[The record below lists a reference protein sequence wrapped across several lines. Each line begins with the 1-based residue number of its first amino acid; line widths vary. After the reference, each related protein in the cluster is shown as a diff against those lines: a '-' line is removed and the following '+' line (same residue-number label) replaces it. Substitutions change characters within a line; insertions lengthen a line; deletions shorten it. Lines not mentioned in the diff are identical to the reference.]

1 MDSLV
6 LKALVRARDCGF
18 SFSVVLVA
26 GVGGGL
32 YQLVVPESYLDEGD
46 FGYHS
51 YRVLHTVH
59 PDGRVE

>member
-18 SFSVVLVA
+18 SFSVVLV
-26 GVGGGL
+26 GGL
-32 YQLVVPESYLDEGD
+32 YEVVVPASYLDEGD
-46 FGYHS
+46 FGSHT